1 LIICA
6 LSISGKGIGR
16 VVLYYTDDVKAKKLI
31 KNNINMRPATSQDFL
46 GYNFNREV
54 EEKNN
59 NSGDFFSKVIENADG
74 IPYQLVFGPVVG
86 KGYYLNVGHGIKQLF
101 DVTPGEFTEELFM
114 QMIVEISPL
123 LEGIPEDTV
132 DIRQKIISGEISRFR
147 AEIKVITPSGDKKWI
162 RDCSIPVVDFQ
173 SGRVTGLS
181 GIFFDITEQ
190 KKTLDLLE
198 ITMERATESDR
209 LKTAFLNNLSHEI
222 RTPLNAIVG
231 FSTLLGEP
239 GQVHGSRMEFMDII
253 THSSDHLLE
262 IVDDV
267 VEISKIEAKVVRVI
281 NKDVN
286 LNQMVQ
292 RVYDR
297 FRPIAAGKNV
307 FLRFDARIESEEITI
322 RTDGYKL
329 FQSLINLLSNAV
341 KFTNEGKV
349 EYGFNIKDGMIEFYV
364 SDTGIGIGLNHQPNI
379 FKPFYQAE
387 SSSIKRYE
395 GTGLG
400 LSIAK
405 AYIELLG
412 GSIWFHSEPGEGS
425 VFCFNIPDTRQV
437 KVI

>member
-1 LIICA
+1 
-6 LSISGKGIGR
+6 
-16 VVLYYTDDVKAKKLI
+16 VKAKKLI
-31 KNNINMRPATSQDFL
+31 KNKIDMRSATSPDFL
-46 GYNFNREV
+46 SYNFNREV
-54 EEKNN
+54 DEKIN
-59 NSGDFFSKVIENADG
+59 NSGDFLSKVIENADG
-74 IPYQLVFGPVVG
+74 IPYQLIFGPVVG
-86 KGYYLNVGHGIKQLF
+86 KGYFLNVGYGIKQLL
-101 DVTPGEFTEELFM
+101 DVSPDDLTEDFFLK
-114 QMIVEISPL
+114 MIVEIFPL
-123 LEGIPEDTV
+123 LEDIPYDPVE
-132 DIRQKIISGEISRFR
+132 IRKRILSGEIAKYK
-147 AEIKVITPSGDKKWI
+147 AEIKIITPSGDKKWI
-162 RDCSIPVVDFQ
+162 RDCSVPIVDYQ

-190 KKTLDLLE
+190 KQTLELLE
-198 ITMERATESDR
+198 ATKERAMESDR

-231 FSTLLGEP
+231 FSTLLGEQ
-239 GQVHGSRMEFMDII
+239 GQVPGSRMEFMDII

-267 VEISKIEAKVVRVI
+267 VEISKIEAKVVRVV
-281 NKDVN
+281 NKEVN

-297 FRPIAAGKNV
+297 FRPIAAEKNI
-307 FLRFDARIESEEITI
+307 FLRYDARIGSGEIIIT
-322 RTDGYKL
+322 TDGYKL

-341 KFTNEGKV
+341 KFTIEGKV
-349 EYGFNIKDGMIEFYV
+349 EYGFDIKDDMVEFYV

-425 VFCFNIPDTRQV
+425 VFCFNIPAARQV
-437 KVI
+437 KSNQTLCS

>member
-1 LIICA
+1 

-31 KNNINMRPATSQDFL
+31 KNKIIMRPATSPDYL
-46 GYNFNREV
+46 SYKFNREV
-54 EEKNN
+54 EEKIN
-59 NSGDFFSKVIENADG
+59 NSGDLFSKIIENADG

-86 KGYYLNVGHGIKQLF
+86 QGFFLNVGYGIKQLL
-101 DVTPGEFTEELFM
+101 DVTPVEFTEELFM
-114 QMIVEISPL
+114 QMIVEIFPL
-123 LEGIPEDTV
+123 LEGIPV
-132 DIRQKIISGEISRFR
+132 NLADIRKKIITGEIAKFR
-147 AEIKVITPSGDKKWI
+147 AEIKVITPSGNKKWI
-162 RDCSIPVVDFQ
+162 RDCSVPVIDQQ

-190 KKTLDLLE
+190 KKILELLDA
-198 ITMERATESDR
+198 TMERATESDR

-239 GQVHGSRMEFMDII
+239 GQVPGSRMEFMDII

-281 NKDVN
+281 NKEVN

-297 FRPIAAGKNV
+297 FRPIAAEKNV
-307 FLRFDARIESEEITI
+307 FLRYDARIETDEIKI
-322 RTDGYKL
+322 ITDGYKL

-341 KFTNEGKV
+341 KFTVEGKV
-349 EYGFNIKDGMIEFYV
+349 EYGFTIKDGMIEFYV

-437 KVI
+437 NAT